1 MENNQQN
8 TPMIKPDSN
17 LVWAILT
24 TLICCLPFGVV
35 AIVKAC
41 KVDGLWAN
49 GQYQEAVNAS
59 NEAKKWSIIAA
70 VVALVGYAIYILCL
84 AIGIACM

>member
-41 KVDGLWAN
+41 KVDGLWAS

-70 VVALVGYAIYILCL
+70 VAALVGYAIYILCL

>member
-1 MENNQQN
+1 MENNQQS

-41 KVDGLWAN
+41 KVDSLWAI
-49 GQYQEAVNAS
+49 GLYQEAVNAS

-70 VVALVGYAIYILCL
+70 VTALVGYVIYILCL
-84 AIGIACM
+84 VIGLAYM

>member
-41 KVDGLWAN
+41 KVDSLWAN
-49 GQYQEAVNAS
+49 GQCLRCLS
-59 NEAKKWSIIAA
+59 CDDIA
-70 VVALVGYAIYILCL
+70 ITE
-84 AIGIACM
+84 IGNY